1 VHRKALGLTPP
12 PSGVRHFEWHGWRVT
27 GDIRGST
34 DRYVAKRDG
43 KRVSWLF

>member
-1 VHRKALGLTPP
+1 
-12 PSGVRHFEWHGWRVT
+12 VRHFEWHGWRVT
-27 GDIRGST
+27 GDIRPPS